1 MYFVKYCCSCN
12 VFGGTVKLDEEKKEE
27 DIFSYL
33 KRYLLLLVFIN
44 IGKYSWIDL
53 ATKFSIGKLAKKNH
67 CVPMQI
73 ANRSYYSI
81 YYITK

>member
-12 VFGGTVKLDEEKKEE
+12 VFGGTVKVDEEKKEE

-53 ATKFSIGKLAKKNH
+53 ATKFSIGKLAKK
-67 CVPMQI
+67 
-73 ANRSYYSI
+73 
-81 YYITK
+81 ITVYLCKLLTDHIIVYTI